1 MKKYSL
7 SEIMTTSELAQKL
20 EYNQAYVLRLVKE
33 ILTEGVDYRSA
44 GRRNYLFTNDAL
56 TKLQEHLNQT
66 T

>member
-20 EYNQAYVLRLVKE
+20 GYNQSYVLRLVKTK
-33 ILTEGVDYRSA
+33 LTEGVDYRSA
-44 GRRNYLFTNDAL
+44 GRRNFLFTKDAL
-56 TKLQEHLNQT
+56 SKLQEHLNQT